1 MILSAIAE
9 KLKRL
14 LPSYAP
20 VPRRTFVFF
29 SLALLLAAASTIG
42 VRRANSQ
49 ASLVGTYDGNQMEMA
64 VGLELMA
71 DGRFRYALAYGAL
84 DEQAAG
90 RWTTRGNQVL
100 LTSDPVIPPRFV
112 LVSQGR
118 GADGMLQVQLDVP
131 RGVSRQYFNALL
143 TKANGQT
150 ERRQFAEEGLLLPFA
165 RDGVPIS
172 IRLVL
177 QMFDIMSQP
186 VRLDPGAGYS
196 LRFRFEPN
204 DIGKVI
210 SKQRRWRLLTAS
222 LCSTGMAERSG
233 SNARASKNRRRT

>member
-1 MILSAIAE
+1 MALIFFRAASPALRRALIF
-9 KLKRL
+9 L
-14 LPSYAP
+14 LL
-20 VPRRTFVFF
+20 VP
-29 SLALLLAAASTIG
+29 LLAAVSTTAA
-42 VRRANSQ
+42 RRAESQ

-64 VGLELMA
+64 VSLELTA
-71 DGRFRYALAYGAL
+71 DGRFRYALSYGAL

-100 LTSDPVIPPRFV
+100 LTSDPVTPPRFV

-143 TKANGQT
+143 AKADGQT

-165 RDGVPIS
+165 PGGAPIG
-172 IRLVL
+172 IQLVL
-177 QMFDIMSQP
+177 QVFDVASQP
-186 VRLDPGAGYS
+186 VRLDPAAGYS

-204 DIGKVI
+204 DIGKVAFQAMPLAI
-210 SKQRRWRLLTAS
+210 VNGDLVLDRHGRTIRF
-222 LCSTGMAERSG
+222 
-233 SNARASKNRRRT
+233 RRTNR